1 MINSLRGRILSVLLA
16 VLAALLPFLYLGI
29 SGIVQEGYAE
39 GFVNSVRTYSGL
51 VADELEASDA
61 ANFDARAEA
70 LLDGAVLSGQV
81 VFAEVTDGTR
91 TLRSKISPGLGPVP
105 RGDDFFFGEH
115 GDQAYYI
122 THTIKQGDQT
132 LRVRMGFD
140 EKPTHERIKS
150 AKRHV
155 LLALAAFLTASVAM
169 AIWLS
174 AVLARPLV
182 SLQEAAQ
189 RIAAGQEHATLQS
202 RSSLREVREL
212 NDHLEHMRQRLVG
225 ANEQLRTEI
234 REREASEH
242 RRLLLERQLLH
253 RERIASI
260 GTLAGGMAHEFNN
273 VMTPILLYS
282 QMALGEVP
290 PDSSLSDDLRR
301 VIAAAHRAR
310 NLVNRILTFSRGM
323 DQQETSVFPLRTP
336 VEEALALLRAIVP
349 ENVEIIWNAADD
361 APAISGD
368 PSVVQQIVINLCT
381 NAYQAMQVSGGRL
394 TLRIAA
400 AAPAGA
406 PGPACALLEVG
417 DTGHGIDPALLP
429 HIFEPFFTTRE
440 VGEGTGLGLSVVH
453 GLVDSLGGFITVE
466 SVREQ
471 GTTFRVYF
479 PAATHAV
486 AEPRAASRTASEEST

>member
-1 MINSLRGRILSVLLA
+1 MINSLRGRILSVLLV

-29 SGIVQEGYAE
+29 SRIVQDGYAE

-51 VADELEASDA
+51 VADELEASGG

-105 RGDDFFFGEH
+105 RSDDFGFGDH
-115 GDQAYYI
+115 GDQTYYI
-122 THTIKQGDQT
+122 THGIKQGDRT

-140 EKPTHERIKS
+140 EKPTLERIKS
-150 AKRHV
+150 ARRHV
-155 LLALAAFLTASVAM
+155 LLAIGAFLAASIVV

-174 AVLARPLV
+174 ALLARPLV

-212 NDHLEHMRQRLVG
+212 NHHLERMRQKLVG

-234 REREASEH
+234 REREVSEH

-282 QMALGEVP
+282 QMALEEVP
-290 PDSSLSDDLRR
+290 PGGSLSGDLRR

-310 NLVNRILTFSRGM
+310 NLVSRILTFSHGM
-323 DQQETSVFPLRTP
+323 DTHENSVFALRAP

-349 ENVEIIWNAADD
+349 ENVEIIWSGDDD
-361 APAISGD
+361 APAVSGD

-381 NAYQAMQVSGGRL
+381 NACQAMQLAGGRL
-394 TLRIAA
+394 TLRVS
-400 AAPAGA
+400 AAPAPGA
-406 PGPACALLEVG
+406 RGGVCALLEVG
-417 DTGHGIDPALLP
+417 DTGHGIDPALVP

-453 GLVDSLGGFITVE
+453 GLVESLGGFITVE
-466 SVREQ
+466 SALER

-479 PAATHAV
+479 PGATHA
-486 AEPRAASRTASEEST
+486 AEEPRSVAHGT

>member
-1 MINSLRGRILSVLLA
+1 MINSLRGRILSVLLV

-29 SGIVQEGYAE
+29 SRIVQDGYAE

-51 VADELEASDA
+51 VADELEASGE
-61 ANFDARAEA
+61 ANFEARAEA
-70 LLDGAVLSGQV
+70 LLDGAMLSGQV

-105 RGDDFFFGEH
+105 HSDDFEFGGH
-115 GDQAYYI
+115 GDQTYYI
-122 THTIKQGDQT
+122 THSFKHDERT

-140 EKPTHERIKS
+140 ERPTFERIQS

-155 LLALAAFLTASVAM
+155 LLAITAFLAASIM
-169 AIWLS
+169 IAIWLS
-174 AVLARPLV
+174 ALLARPLV
-182 SLQEAAQ
+182 SLQQAAQ

-202 RSSLREVREL
+202 QSSLQEVREL
-212 NDHLEHMRQRLVG
+212 NHHLERMRQRLVG

-242 RRLLLERQLLH
+242 RRLQLERQLLH

-282 QMALGEVP
+282 QLALEEVP
-290 PDSSLSDDLRR
+290 PGSSLSNDLRR

-310 NLVNRILTFSRGM
+310 NLVSRILTFSRGM
-323 DQQETSVFPLRTP
+323 DTQQNSVFPLRAP
-336 VEEALALLRAIVP
+336 VEEALALLRDIVP
-349 ENVEIIWNAADD
+349 ENVEIIWNVDD
-361 APAISGD
+361 AAPTVSGD

-381 NAYQAMQVSGGRL
+381 NAYQAMRLSGGRL
-394 TLRIAA
+394 TLRVSAA
-400 AAPAGA
+400 ALPDAPDNVG
-406 PGPACALLEVG
+406 ALLEVR

-453 GLVDSLGGFITVE
+453 GLVDSLGGFITVD
-466 SVREQ
+466 SVPGE
-471 GTTFRVYF
+471 GTTFKVYF
-479 PAATHAV
+479 PGAARV
-486 AEPRAASRTASEEST
+486 ATELRSVARGA

>member
-1 MINSLRGRILSVLLA
+1 MERVINSLRGRILSVLLI
-16 VLAALLPFLYLGI
+16 VLAALLPFLYLEI
-29 SGIVQEGYAE
+29 SRIVEDGYAE
-39 GFVNSVRTYSGL
+39 GFVNSVRAYSRM
-51 VADELEASDA
+51 VADQLEGSAGVD
-61 ANFDARAEA
+61 FDARAET
-70 LLDGAVLSGQV
+70 LLDAAVLSGQV
-81 VFAEVTDGTR
+81 VFAEVTDGPR

-122 THTIKQGDQT
+122 THTVKSGDRT

-150 AKRHV
+150 AKLHV
-155 LLALAAFLTASVAM
+155 LLALAAFLLASIAV

-174 AVLARPLV
+174 ALLARPLV
-182 SLQEAAQ
+182 ALQEAAQ
-189 RIAAGQEHATLQS
+189 RIAAGQVHAKLQS
-202 RSSLREVREL
+202 SSNLREVQEL
-212 NDHLEHMRQRLVG
+212 NHHLERMRQRLVG

-234 REREASEH
+234 QEREVSEH
-242 RRLLLERQLLH
+242 RRLQLERQLLH

-282 QMALGEVP
+282 QLALDEVP
-290 PDSSLSDDLRR
+290 AGSGLSNDLRR

-310 NLVNRILTFSRGM
+310 NLVSRILTFSRGM
-323 DQQETSVFPLRTP
+323 DRQETSVFPLRAP
-336 VEEALALLRAIVP
+336 VEEALALLYAIVP
-349 ENVEIIWNAADD
+349 ENVEIDCSVDD
-361 APAISGD
+361 DVPAICGD

-381 NAYQAMQVSGGRL
+381 NAYQAMREAGGRITVL
-394 TLRIAA
+394 VSAA
-400 AAPAGA
+400 SP
-406 PGPACALLEVG
+406 PGTSSVVCALLEVS
-417 DTGHGIDPALLP
+417 DTGHGIDPALVP

-466 SVREQ
+466 SVLEQ

-479 PAATHAV
+479 PIAAD
-486 AEPRAASRTASEEST
+486 AAKPQRSIAHGT

>member
-1 MINSLRGRILSVLLA
+1 MIDSLRGRILTVLLV

-29 SGIVQEGYAE
+29 SRIVEAGYAE

-122 THTIKQGDQT
+122 THSIKQGDRT

-140 EKPTHERIKS
+140 EKPTWEHIKS

-155 LLALAAFLTASVAM
+155 LLALAAFLSASVAV

-182 SLQEAAQ
+182 ALQEAAQ

-212 NDHLEHMRQRLVG
+212 NHHLERMRQRLVG
-225 ANEQLRTEI
+225 ANEQLRMEM
-234 REREASEH
+234 REREVSEH
-242 RRLLLERQLLH
+242 RRLQLERQLLH

-282 QMALGEVP
+282 QMALEEVP
-290 PDSSLSDDLRR
+290 PGSGLSNDLKR

-310 NLVNRILTFSRGM
+310 NLVSRILTFSRGM
-323 DQQETSVFPLRTP
+323 DTHQHSVFPLRAP

-349 ENVEIIWNAADD
+349 ENVEIIWSGDDD
-361 APAISGD
+361 APAVSGD

-381 NAYQAMQVSGGRL
+381 NAYQAMQDAGGRL
-394 TLRIAA
+394 TLRVSPAA
-400 AAPAGA
+400 HPSVRGTAS
-406 PGPACALLEVG
+406 ALLEVA
-417 DTGHGIDPALLP
+417 DTGHGIEPALVP

-453 GLVDSLGGFITVE
+453 GLVASLGGFITVE
-466 SVREQ
+466 SVLGE

-479 PAATHAV
+479 PIAAHAAEEQRSV
-486 AEPRAASRTASEEST
+486 AHSN

>member
-1 MINSLRGRILSVLLA
+1 MINSLRGRILSVLLV

-29 SGIVQEGYAE
+29 SRIVEAGYAE

-51 VADELEASDA
+51 VADELEASDVA
-61 ANFDARAEA
+61 DFDARAEA

-91 TLRSKISPGLGPVP
+91 ALRSKISPGLGPVP

-115 GDQAYYI
+115 GDQVYYI
-122 THTIKQGDQT
+122 THTIKQGDRT

-140 EKPTHERIKS
+140 EKPTYEHIKS

-155 LLALAAFLTASVAM
+155 LLALAAFLTASVAV

-182 SLQEAAQ
+182 SLQQAAQ

-212 NDHLEHMRQRLVG
+212 DHHLERMRQRLVG
-225 ANEQLRTEI
+225 ANEQLRTEM

-242 RRLLLERQLLH
+242 RRLQLERQLLH

-273 VMTPILLYS
+273 VMTPILLYA
-282 QMALGEVP
+282 QMALEDVP
-290 PDSSLSDDLRR
+290 PGSGLSDDLRR

-310 NLVNRILTFSRGM
+310 NLVSRILTFSRGM
-323 DQQETSVFPLRTP
+323 DTHLHSVFPLRAP

-349 ENVEIIWNAADD
+349 ENVEIIASAEDG
-361 APAISGD
+361 APEVSGD

-381 NAYQAMQVSGGRL
+381 NAYQAMQVAGGRL
-394 TLRIAA
+394 AVRVGAA
-400 AAPAGA
+400 SP
-406 PGPACALLEVG
+406 PGDARGTVCARLEIS
-417 DTGHGIDPALLP
+417 DTGHGIDPALVP

-453 GLVDSLGGFITVE
+453 GLVDSLGGFITVD
-466 SVREQ
+466 SVPGQ
-471 GTTFRVYF
+471 GTTFAVYF
-479 PAATHAV
+479 PGVMDAAE
-486 AEPRAASRTASEEST
+486 EPRGVAHGT

>member
-1 MINSLRGRILSVLLA
+1 MERVINSLRGRILSVLLV

-29 SGIVQEGYAE
+29 SRIVEDGYAE

-51 VADELEASDA
+51 VADQLEASGGAD
-61 ANFDARAEA
+61 FDARAEM

-122 THTIKQGDQT
+122 THTIKHGDQT

-140 EKPTHERIKS
+140 EKPTYDRIQS

-155 LLALAAFLTASVAM
+155 LLAITAFLAASIAV

-174 AVLARPLV
+174 ALLARPLV
-182 SLQEAAQ
+182 SLQESAQ
-189 RIAAGQEHATLQS
+189 RIAAGQVHAKLQS
-202 RSSLREVREL
+202 RSNLREVQEL
-212 NDHLEHMRQRLVG
+212 DHHLERMRQRLVG

-234 REREASEH
+234 QEREVSEH

-282 QMALGEVP
+282 QVALDEVP
-290 PDSSLSDDLRR
+290 PGSSLSDDLRR

-310 NLVNRILTFSRGM
+310 NLVSRILTFSRGL
-323 DQQETSVFPLRTP
+323 DTQEQSVFPLRAP

-349 ENVEIIWNAADD
+349 ENVEIIWNVDED
-361 APAISGD
+361 APTISGD

-381 NAYQAMQVSGGRL
+381 NAYQAMRDAGGRL
-394 TLRIAA
+394 TVRVS
-400 AAPAGA
+400 AAPP
-406 PGPACALLEVG
+406 PGTVSVVCALLEVS
-417 DTGHGIDPALLP
+417 DSGHGIDPALVP

-440 VGEGTGLGLSVVH
+440 IGEGTGLGLSVVH
-453 GLVDSLGGFITVE
+453 GLVDSLGGFIAVE
-466 SVREQ
+466 SVLEQ
-471 GTTFRVYF
+471 GTTFRVYL
-479 PAATHAV
+479 PIAAHAAEEERNV
-486 AEPRAASRTASEEST
+486 AHGT

>member
-51 VADELEASDA
+51 VADELEASDGA
-61 ANFDARAEA
+61 SFDARAEA

-91 TLRSKISPGLGPVP
+91 TLRSKISPGLGPVG
-105 RGDDFFFGEH
+105 RADDFGFGDH
-115 GDQAYYI
+115 GDQTYYI
-122 THTIKQGDQT
+122 THSIKQGDRT

-140 EKPTHERIKS
+140 EKPTLERIKS
-150 AKRHV
+150 ARRHV
-155 LLALAAFLTASVAM
+155 LLAITAFLTAAVVI

-174 AVLARPLV
+174 ALLARPLV

-202 RSSLREVREL
+202 RSSLRELREL
-212 NDHLEHMRQRLVG
+212 NHHLERMRQRLVG

-242 RRLLLERQLLH
+242 RRLQLERQLLH

-282 QMALGEVP
+282 QLALEEVP
-290 PDSSLSDDLRR
+290 PGGSLSDDLRR

-310 NLVNRILTFSRGM
+310 NLVSRILTFSRGM
-323 DQQETSVFPLRTP
+323 DTQAQSVFPLRAP

-349 ENVEIIWNAADD
+349 ENVEIVWSVDDD
-361 APAISGD
+361 APPISGD

-381 NAYQAMQVSGGRL
+381 NAYQAMQAAGGRL
-394 TLRIAA
+394 TLRVSAA
-400 AAPAGA
+400 SA
-406 PGPACALLEVG
+406 PGARGSVCALLEIS
-417 DTGHGIDPALLP
+417 DTGHGIDPALVP

-466 SVREQ
+466 SVPGQ

-479 PAATHAV
+479 PGATHALE
-486 AEPRAASRTASEEST
+486 EPRTVAHGT